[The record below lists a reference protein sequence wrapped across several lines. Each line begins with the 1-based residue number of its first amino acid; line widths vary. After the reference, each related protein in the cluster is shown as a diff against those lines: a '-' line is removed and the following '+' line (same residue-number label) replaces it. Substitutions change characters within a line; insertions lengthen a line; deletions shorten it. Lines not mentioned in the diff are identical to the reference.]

1 MNNITISGRLT
12 KEVELKKTNNNK
24 QYVMNTLAVYR
35 DKENTDFIKFMVW
48 EHQAEYLSR
57 NAKKGDMAVISGS
70 LQVSQYE
77 SNGQKKEDY
86 RVVAK
91 DIVLMPTNKKEEP
104 KQEEVVDNSSIEL
117 NISPDDLPFD

>member
-12 KEVELKKTNNNK
+12 REVELKKTNNNK
-24 QYVMNTLAVYR
+24 QYIINTLAVYR
-35 DKENTDFIKFMVW
+35 DKENTDFIKFIVW

-77 SNGQKKEDY
+77 SNGQKREDY

-104 KQEEVVDNSSIEL
+104 KQEIVVNDCGGGYEIFDS
-117 NISPDDLPFD
+117 DLPF

>member
-12 KEVELKKTNNNK
+12 KEVELKKTNNNN

-77 SNGQKKEDY
+77 SNGQKREDY

-104 KQEEVVDNSSIEL
+104 KQEIVVNDCGGGYEIFDS
-117 NISPDDLPFD
+117 DLPF

>member
-24 QYVMNTLAVYR
+24 QYVKNTLAVYR

-77 SNGQKKEDY
+77 SNGQKREDY

-104 KQEEVVDNSSIEL
+104 KQEEVVDNSGGGYEILES
-117 NISPDDLPFD
+117 DLPF

>member
-35 DKENTDFIKFMVW
+35 DKENTDFIKFIVW

-77 SNGQKKEDY
+77 SNGQKREDY

-91 DIVLMPTNKKEEP
+91 DIVLMPTNKKEET
-104 KQEEVVDNSSIEL
+104 KQEIVVNDCGGGYEIFDS
-117 NISPDDLPFD
+117 DLPF

>member
-1 MNNITISGRLT
+1 
-12 KEVELKKTNNNK
+12 
-24 QYVMNTLAVYR
+24 
-35 DKENTDFIKFMVW
+35 MVW

-77 SNGQKKEDY
+77 SNGQKREDY

-91 DIVLMPTNKKEEP
+91 DIVLMPTNKKEES
-104 KQEEVVDNSSIEL
+104 KQEEVVDNSGNNFE
-117 NISPDDLPFD
+117 ISESDLPF

>member
-1 MNNITISGRLT
+1 MNSITISGRLT

-35 DKENTDFIKFMVW
+35 DKENTDFIKFIVW

-57 NAKKGDMAVISGS
+57 NTKKGDMAVISGS

-77 SNGQKKEDY
+77 SNGQKREDY

-104 KQEEVVDNSSIEL
+104 KQEVVVNDCGGGYEIFDS
-117 NISPDDLPFD
+117 DLPF

>member
-24 QYVMNTLAVYR
+24 QYVINTLAVYR

-77 SNGQKKEDY
+77 SNGQKREDY

-91 DIVLMPTNKKEEP
+91 DIVLMPANKKEEP
-104 KQEEVVDNSSIEL
+104 KQEIVVNDCGGGYEIFDS
-117 NISPDDLPFD
+117 DLPF

>member
-77 SNGQKKEDY
+77 SNGQKREDY

-91 DIVLMPTNKKEEP
+91 DIVLMPTNKKEES
-104 KQEEVVDNSSIEL
+104 KQEEVVNNSSVEFMIDED
-117 NISPDDLPFD
+117 SLPF

>member
-57 NAKKGDMAVISGS
+57 NTKKGDMAVISGS

-77 SNGQKKEDY
+77 SNGQKREDY

-91 DIVLMPTNKKEEP
+91 DIVLMPTNKKEES
-104 KQEEVVDNSSIEL
+104 KQEEVVNDCGGGHEIDEDS
-117 NISPDDLPFD
+117 LPF